1 MSSFRLATRYA
12 KSLLQLAQEQG
23 KLAQVS
29 SDMQLLE
36 NSFEG
41 SRELRVFLK
50 SPIVHTD
57 KKLEVFNKLF
67 GGKIDELTHKFI
79 TLLTKKGREGF
90 LNEIATSFETQFNEF
105 NKITPVKITSAT
117 KLDKAT
123 IDKLLSGLKSKENL
137 SEIQLEEIVDETLV
151 GGFVMQ
157 YGDKQID
164 TSVRTSL
171 QKLKQLVDDDSYV
184 KKYA

>member
-12 KSLLQLAQEQG
+12 KSLLQLAQEKG

-29 SDMQLLE
+29 SDMTLLG
-36 NSFEG
+36 NAFEG

-57 KKLEVFNKLF
+57 KKLEVFAKLF
-67 GGKIDELTHKFI
+67 GGKIDELTTAFI

-90 LNEIATSFETQFNEF
+90 LNEIASSFQTQFNEL
-105 NKITPVKITSAT
+105 NKITPVKLTSAT

-123 IDKLLSGLKSKENL
+123 IDALLSGLKTKENL
-137 SEIQLEEIVDETLV
+137 SEIQLEESIDPSLV
-151 GGFVMQ
+151 GGFVLQ
-157 YGDKQID
+157 YAGKQID

-171 QKLKQLVDDDSYV
+171 QKLKQLVDDNSYV